1 MRVTCLLF
9 VRYHEFKNHG
19 RHVSLKHRNSFC
31 LHDGVH
37 ESITLQMQGL
47 SVSVCKSQIS
57 FQPQANENL
66 SYKSPN
72 KYGCIF
78 LKELK
83 KSLIKAA
90 SAVGLT
96 AWQQGCY
103 LRFLG
108 LFFNLAI
115 LWSRISTQVQ
125 VSYLYSKP
133 KQTGRKL
140 NHRVQSFKKS
150 QVFPF

>member
-1 MRVTCLLF
+1 MRVTCLSFLMY
-9 VRYHEFKNHG
+9 REFKNYG
-19 RHVSLKHRNSFC
+19 RYVSLKHRNNFC

-37 ESITLQMQGL
+37 ESITLQVHGL
-47 SVSVCKSQIS
+47 SVSGCESQIS
-57 FQPQANENL
+57 FQPQVNENL
-66 SYKSPN
+66 SYRSQGIQV
-72 KYGCIF
+72 YFSQRIFF
-78 LKELK
+78 LK
-83 KSLIKAA
+83 SLSKAV

-96 AWQQGCY
+96 AWQQGGY

-108 LFFNLAI
+108 LFLILAT

-133 KQTGRKL
+133 KQTGRRL

-150 QVFPF
+150 QVF